1 MSAAEEPGDGREQD
15 KAAGDLRL
23 PGSVAEIMASP
34 AGPKVGAFFDLDG
47 TLVAGFTAVIL
58 TQERLRRRDI
68 GVGELLSMVQAGL
81 NHTLG
86 RIEFEQLINTA
97 SSALRGRQLVDL
109 EEIGERL
116 FAQRIESRIYPEMRE
131 LVRAHVAR
139 GHTVVLSSSALTIQ
153 VNPVARF
160 LGIVNMLTNK
170 FETNEDGLL
179 TGGVVKPILWG
190 PGKAAAVQ
198 RFAAE
203 HDIDLKDS
211 YFYADGDE
219 DVALMYLVGNPRP
232 TNPEGKMAAVAKRR
246 GWPILKF
253 NSRGGV
259 GLRRQIRTL
268 AGFSTMFP
276 VAAGAVGIGL
286 LTGNRRRG
294 VNFFTSNFSQLLL
307 ATSGVH
313 LNVVGKENLTA
324 QRPAV
329 FIFNHRN
336 QVDPVIAGA
345 LVRDNWVGVGKK
357 ELQNDPI
364 MGTLGKV
371 LDGVFIDRDDPA
383 SAVETLH
390 TVEERAKNGLSIVIA
405 PEGTRLDTTEVG
417 PFKKGPFRIAMAA
430 GIPIVPIVIRNAE
443 IVASRNS
450 TTINPGTVDIA
461 VFPPIPVDDWTLDTL
476 PDRIAEVRQLYLDT
490 LKDWPVDELP
500 EVNLYAEEKAAKKA
514 KAQLA
519 KASAKETPAEKAPA
533 KKAAAKKETPAK
545 KAPAKKAP
553 AKKAP
558 AKKVTA
564 KKAPAKK
571 APAKK
576 VPESAAAKAATPATD
591 TELSAPKP
599 VGEAS
604 NPTEI
609 APEPIAHDGDAQQL
623 GAGRSDAA
631 ESSSSRP
638 KGRP

>member
-1 MSAAEEPGDGREQD
+1 MSAAEERGTPKPPRDM
-15 KAAGDLRL
+15 RL
-23 PGSVAEIMASP
+23 PGSVAEVLASP
-34 AGPKVGAFFDLDG
+34 SGPKIGAFFDLDG
-47 TLVAGFTAVIL
+47 TLVAGFTAIIL
-58 TQERLRRRDI
+58 TQERLRRRDM

-81 NHTLG
+81 NHRLG
-86 RIEFEQLINTA
+86 RIEFEDLITKA
-97 SSALRGRQLVDL
+97 SSALAGRLIDDL

-131 LVRAHVAR
+131 LVRAHLAR

-160 LGIVNMLTNK
+160 LGIANMLTNK

-179 TGGVVKPILWG
+179 TGAVAKPILWG
-190 PGKAAAVQ
+190 PGKATAVQ

-246 GWPILKF
+246 GWPILRF
-253 NSRGGV
+253 SSRGDV
-259 GLRRQIRTL
+259 GLRRQLRTL
-268 AGFSTMFP
+268 AGFSSMLP

-286 LTGNRRRG
+286 LTGSRRRG
-294 VNFFTSNFSQLLL
+294 VNFFTSAFSQLLL
-307 ATSGVH
+307 ATTGVH
-313 LNVVGKENLTA
+313 LNVIGKENLTA

-357 ELQNDPI
+357 ELEKDPI
-364 MGTLGKV
+364 MGTLGKL
-371 LDGVFIDRDDPA
+371 LDCVFIDRDDPVA
-383 SAVETLH
+383 AVETLH

-417 PFKKGPFRIAMAA
+417 PFKKGPFRIAMAV

-450 TTINPGTVDIA
+450 TTINPGTVDVA

-476 PDRIAEVRQLYLDT
+476 PEHIAEVRQLYLDT
-490 LKDWPVDELP
+490 LANWPVDELP
-500 EVNLYAEEKAAKKA
+500 RVDLYGEEKAAPNKHGQARAKTAAKKTA
-514 KAQLA
+514 K
-519 KASAKETPAEKAPA
+519 KVASKAPA
-533 KKAAAKKETPAK
+533 QKTAAKKTAAGSMKKTQPKTTAKMPAK
-545 KAPAKKAP
+545 AN
-553 AKKAP
+553 
-558 AKKVTA
+558 
-564 KKAPAKK
+564 
-571 APAKK
+571 
-576 VPESAAAKAATPATD
+576 
-591 TELSAPKP
+591 PKP
-599 VGEAS
+599 A
-604 NPTEI
+604 
-609 APEPIAHDGDAQQL
+609 ADKDGQAKQP
-623 GAGRSDAA
+623 GADQTVSA
-631 ESSSSRP
+631 ELPSLRP
-638 KGRP
+638 RGRP

>member
-1 MSAAEEPGDGREQD
+1 MSAADEQGEERATRKSAP
-15 KAAGDLRL
+15 DLRL
-23 PGSVAEIMASP
+23 PGSVAEILASP

-58 TQERLRRRDI
+58 TQERLRRRDM
-68 GVGELLSMVQAGL
+68 GVGELLGMVQAGL

-86 RIEFEQLINTA
+86 RIEFEDLIGKA
-97 SSALRGRQLVDL
+97 AAALAGRLLTDL

-153 VNPVARF
+153 VGPVARF
-160 LGIVNMLTNK
+160 LGINNMLTNK
-170 FETNEDGLL
+170 FETNEDGIL
-179 TGGVVKPILWG
+179 TGGVLKPILWC
-190 PGKAAAVQ
+190 PGKATAVQ

-253 NSRGGV
+253 NSRRGV
-259 GLRRQIRTL
+259 GIRRQLRTL
-268 AGFSTMFP
+268 AGLSTIVP
-276 VAAGAVGIGL
+276 VAAGAVGIGV
-286 LTGNRRRG
+286 LTGSRRRG
-294 VNFFTSNFSQLLL
+294 VNFFTSTFSQLLL

-313 LNVVGKENLTA
+313 LNVIGKENLTA

-357 ELQNDPI
+357 ELASDPI
-364 MGTLGKV
+364 MGTLGKL
-371 LDGVFIDRDDPA
+371 LDGVFIDRDDPVA
-383 SAVETLH
+383 AVETLH
-390 TVEERAKNGLSIVIA
+390 TVEERARNGLSIVIA

-417 PFKKGPFRIAMAA
+417 SFKKGPFRIAMAA
-430 GIPIVPIVIRNAE
+430 KIPIVPIVIRNAE

-450 TTINPGTVDIA
+450 TTINPGTVDVA
-461 VFPPIPVDDWTLDTL
+461 VFPPIPVDDWTLDAL

-490 LKDWPVDELP
+490 LADWPVDGLP
-500 EVNLYAEEKAAKKA
+500 AVDLYAEQKAARKARAQVA
-514 KAQLA
+514 KATA
-519 KASAKETPAEKAPA
+519 KRV
-533 KKAAAKKETPAK
+533 PAK
-545 KAPAKKAP
+545 KAPAK
-553 AKKAP
+553 
-558 AKKVTA
+558 
-564 KKAPAKK
+564 
-571 APAKK
+571 
-576 VPESAAAKAATPATD
+576 SAANKGAAATKAATKKASPKAKPS
-591 TELSAPKP
+591 ESKSAGKD
-599 VGEAS
+599 GEAS
-604 NPTEI
+604 ASPSSS
-609 APEPIAHDGDAQQL
+609 AK
-623 GAGRSDAA
+623 GRS
-631 ESSSSRP
+631 
-638 KGRP
+638 

>member
-1 MSAAEEPGDGREQD
+1 MNTSPERGEQRETG
-15 KAAGDLRL
+15 KPASDLRL

-34 AGPKVGAFFDLDG
+34 SGPKVGAFFDLDG

-58 TQERLRRRDI
+58 TQERLRRRDM

-86 RIEFEQLINTA
+86 RIEFEDLIIKA
-97 SSALRGRQLVDL
+97 SSALRGRLLSDL

-116 FAQRIESRIYPEMRE
+116 FHQRIEPRIYPEMRE
-131 LVRAHVAR
+131 LVRAHMAR

-153 VNPVARF
+153 VEPVARF
-160 LGIVNMLTNK
+160 LGIANMLTNK
-170 FETNEDGLL
+170 FEVNEDGLL
-179 TGGVVKPILWG
+179 TGDVVRPILWG

-203 HDIDLKDS
+203 HGIDLKDS

-259 GLRRQIRTL
+259 GLRRQLRTL

-276 VAAGAVGIGL
+276 VAAGAVGLGV
-286 LTGNRRRG
+286 LTGSRRRG

-364 MGTLGKV
+364 MGTLGKL
-371 LDGVFIDRDDPA
+371 LDGVFIDRDDSA
-383 SAVETLH
+383 AAVETLH
-390 TVEERAKNGLSIVIA
+390 AVEDRARNGLSIVIA

-450 TTINPGTVDIA
+450 TTINPGTVDVA
-461 VFPPIPVDDWTLDTL
+461 VFPAIPVDDWSLDTL
-476 PDRIAEVRQLYLDT
+476 ADRIAEVRQLYLDT

-500 EVNLYAEEKAAKKA
+500 EVDLYAEQKAAQKAQAA
-514 KAQLA
+514 KATA
-519 KASAKETPAEKAPA
+519 KKQPA
-533 KKAAAKKETPAK
+533 KKTPAKSGSKKVPAKGAAK
-545 KAPAKKAP
+545 KAPAKRAP
-553 AKKAP
+553 GQ
-558 AKKVTA
+558 
-564 KKAPAKK
+564 
-571 APAKK
+571 
-576 VPESAAAKAATPATD
+576 SAAKRSANTTTESTSATAEPHESKVAITD
-591 TELSAPKP
+591 GEVQRPRAEQADAP
-599 VGEAS
+599 
-604 NPTEI
+604 
-609 APEPIAHDGDAQQL
+609 
-623 GAGRSDAA
+623 
-631 ESSSSRP
+631 ESSSSGHQ
-638 KGRP
+638 GRP